1 MIEIGIS
8 TAWPDLALCAPI
20 LRWPVAATRSKTE
33 GIPDAYNEAL
43 YAAPIFIQI
52 PCSYVHPVVSLHWQ
66 LDNPHIM
73 LPFALALLLARVA
86 AQIPQTP
93 SPCPIVFTNDSSVGP
108 DGPWWYILQAI
119 DWRSQPMKMIPTQAE
134 ISMIV
139 NKNACDSNDNCPSSD
154 DLWEPGSKSWRYNNG
169 SEKASADVGASAA
182 GPEASELL
190 GLEGSGQYIMN
201 RMTIYRGADANGN
214 KSVNNLDKSAIIL
227 SNNYSITYP
236 GGASYTLSTGF
247 FSLSSLNENITW
259 NAQNGDQITAIKILP
274 RAYHNG
280 FIPSKSYSLHV
291 GSVFPNITGS
301 LILGGYDKSRC
312 LSEPIVTQGDSF
324 MLTDIGLN
332 VSSGDS
338 VFKGLPSG
346 TKSGLLRSSD
356 SNATAMSIGVGSGF
370 PYLYL
375 PRSTCDAIAE
385 HLPVTYNQDF
395 DLYFWNTDDEAF
407 EQIVTSP
414 HHLTFTFGDNNL
426 VPRTIKV
433 PFALLNLTL
442 DQPLTE
448 SPTPYFPCRPT
459 KVVEGGVEPRLGRA
473 FLQAA
478 FMAKKGNTKFL
489 AQAPGPV
496 FDAESVE
503 TIFPNTDTLDPT
515 DGAASW
521 EDTWKGHLKD
531 VTSKVS
537 NNNTEEAGPSDPQSN
552 DNGISGGA
560 IAGIVVGVIVG
571 VALVL
576 GFILWQVRRRKKSQ
590 SAGEQQQQQQQQSG
604 EEEPK
609 TVYAHYATPDGPHSP
624 PQYNYAMGHERGQ
637 KPVQEIYE
645 AEATSP
651 EPVEMDANHDP
662 KELPADEARDP
673 GK

>member
-1 MIEIGIS
+1 
-8 TAWPDLALCAPI
+8 
-20 LRWPVAATRSKTE
+20 
-33 GIPDAYNEAL
+33 
-43 YAAPIFIQI
+43 
-52 PCSYVHPVVSLHWQ
+52 
-66 LDNPHIM
+66 M
-73 LPFALALLLARVA
+73 LPYALALLLVRVA
-86 AQIPQTP
+86 AQIPQNP

-108 DGPWWYILQAI
+108 DGPWWYILQAV
-119 DWRSQPMKMIPTQAE
+119 DWPSKPMKMIPTQAE

-139 NKNACDSNDNCPSSD
+139 NKSACDSHDNCPSSD
-154 DLWEPGSKSWRYNNG
+154 GLWEPTSDTWRHNNG

-201 RMTIYRGADANGN
+201 RMTIYRGANATGDTRI
-214 KSVNNLDKSAIIL
+214 NNLDKSAIIL

-247 FSLSSLNENITW
+247 
-259 NAQNGDQITAIKILP
+259 
-274 RAYHNG
+274 
-280 FIPSKSYSLHV
+280 
-291 GSVFPNITGS
+291 
-301 LILGGYDKSRC
+301 SRC

-324 MLTDIGLN
+324 TLTDIGLN

-346 TKSGLLRSSD
+346 SQNGLLRSSG
-356 SNATAMSIGVGSGF
+356 SSATAMSVGVGSGF

-385 HLPVTYNQDF
+385 YLPVTYNEDF

-414 HHLTFTFGDNNL
+414 HHLTFTFSDNNL

-442 DQPLTE
+442 DQPLTH

-459 KVVEGGVEPRLGRA
+459 KVVQGGMEPRLGRA

-478 FMAKKGNTKFL
+478 FMAKVENTKFL
-489 AQAPGPV
+489 AQAPGPN
-496 FDAESVE
+496 FDSESVNSISTE
-503 TIFPNTDTLDPT
+503 ATTLDPT

-521 EDTWKGHLKD
+521 EDTWRGHLKD
-531 VTSKVS
+531 VTSTVGS
-537 NNNTEEAGPSDPQSN
+537 NDTGVTGPSDPQSS
-552 DNGISGGA
+552 DSGVSGGA

-576 GFILWQVRRRKKSQ
+576 GFILWQVRRRKKTR
-590 SAGEQQQQQQQQSG
+590 SANGQQQQQQQ
-604 EEEPK
+604 EEPK
-609 TVYAHYATPDGPHSP
+609 TVFAHYGTPDALNSP
-624 PQYNYAMGHERGQ
+624 PQYNYAMGHDNGH
-637 KPVQEIYE
+637 KPVQEIHE

-651 EPVEMDANHDP
+651 EPAEMDANHDP
-662 KELPADEARDP
+662 KELPADEARDSV
-673 GK
+673 K

>member
-1 MIEIGIS
+1 
-8 TAWPDLALCAPI
+8 
-20 LRWPVAATRSKTE
+20 
-33 GIPDAYNEAL
+33 
-43 YAAPIFIQI
+43 
-52 PCSYVHPVVSLHWQ
+52 
-66 LDNPHIM
+66 M
-73 LPFALALLLARVA
+73 LPFALALLLVRVA
-86 AQIPQTP
+86 AQITQNP
-93 SPCPIVFTNDSSVGP
+93 SPCPIAFTNDSSVGP
-108 DGPWWYILQAI
+108 DGPWWYILQAV
-119 DWRSQPMKMIPTQAE
+119 DWPSAPMKMIPTQAE

-139 NKNACDSNDNCPSSD
+139 NKSACDSHDNCPSSD
-154 DLWEPGSKSWRYNNG
+154 NLWEPTSDTWRHNKG
-169 SEKASADVGASAA
+169 SEKASADVDASAA

-201 RMTIYRGADANGN
+201 RMTLYRGADAN
-214 KSVNNLDKSAIIL
+214 SDTRINNLDKSAIIL

-247 FSLSSLNENITW
+247 LSLSSRNENITW
-259 NAQNGDQITAIKILP
+259 TAQNGTSITAMKILP
-274 RAYHNG
+274 RAYHNE
-280 FIPSKSYSLHV
+280 FIPSESYSLHV

-312 LSEPIVTQGDSF
+312 LSEPLVTQGDSF
-324 MLTDIGLN
+324 TLTDIGLN

-346 TKSGLLRSSD
+346 NQNGLLRSSG
-356 SNATAMSIGVGSGF
+356 SSATAKSVGVGSGF

-385 HLPVTYNQDF
+385 YLPVTYNEDF

-414 HHLTFTFGDNNL
+414 HHLTFTFSDNNL

-459 KVVEGGVEPRLGRA
+459 KVVEGGIEPRLGRA

-478 FMAKKGNTKFL
+478 FMAKVENTKFL
-489 AQAPGPV
+489 AQAPGPN
-496 FDAESVE
+496 FDSESVN
-503 TIFPNTDTLDPT
+503 TISTGASTLDPA

-521 EDTWKGHLKD
+521 EDTWKGHLKE
-531 VTSKVS
+531 VTSKVGS
-537 NNNTEEAGPSDPQSN
+537 NNTEDTGPSDPQSS
-552 DNGISGGA
+552 DSGISGGA
-560 IAGIVVGVIVG
+560 IAGIVVGVIVA
-571 VALVL
+571 VALVA
-576 GFILWQVRRRKKSQ
+576 GFILWQVRRRKKSR
-590 SAGEQQQQQQQQSG
+590 SADEQQQQQQ
-604 EEEPK
+604 EDEPK
-609 TVYAHYATPDGPHSP
+609 TVYAHYGTPDVPNSP
-624 PQYNYAMGHERGQ
+624 PQYNYATGYDNGH
-637 KPVQEIYE
+637 KPVQEIHE

-651 EPVEMDANHDP
+651 EPAEMDANHDP

-673 GK
+673 VR

>member
-1 MIEIGIS
+1 
-8 TAWPDLALCAPI
+8 
-20 LRWPVAATRSKTE
+20 
-33 GIPDAYNEAL
+33 
-43 YAAPIFIQI
+43 
-52 PCSYVHPVVSLHWQ
+52 
-66 LDNPHIM
+66 M
-73 LPFALALLLARVA
+73 LPFALALLLVCGS
-86 AQIPQTP
+86 AQVPQSP

-108 DGPWWYILQAI
+108 DGPWWYILQGV
-119 DWRSQPMKMIPTQAE
+119 DWPPKPMKMIPTQAE

-139 NKNACDSNDNCPSSD
+139 NKSACDLHDNCPASD
-154 DLWEPGSKSWRYNNG
+154 DLWEPTSDSWRINNG

-201 RMTIYRGADANGN
+201 RMTIYRGADANG
-214 KSVNNLDKSAIIL
+214 KTQVNNLDKSAIIL

-247 FSLSSLNENITW
+247 FSLSSLRENITW
-259 NAQNGDQITAIKILP
+259 TAQNGTQITAMKILP

-280 FIPSKSYSLHV
+280 FIPSESYSLHV

-346 TKSGLLRSSD
+346 TQNGLLRSSD
-356 SNATAMSIGVGSGF
+356 SNTTAMSIGVGSGF

-385 HLPVTYNQDF
+385 YLPVTYNENF

-414 HHLTFTFGDNNL
+414 HHLTFTFNDNNL
-426 VPRTIKV
+426 APQTIKV

-442 DQPLTE
+442 DQPLTD

-459 KVVEGGVEPRLGRA
+459 KVVEGGIEPRLGRA

-489 AQAPGPV
+489 AQAPGPA
-496 FDAESVE
+496 FDGESVE
-503 TIFPNTDTLDPT
+503 TIFPDTDDLEPT

-531 VTSKVS
+531 VTSKAGS
-537 NNNTEEAGPSDPQSN
+537 NDTEVGGTSDPQSSESS

-576 GFILWQVRRRKKSQ
+576 GFILWQVRRRKKSH
-590 SAGEQQQQQQQQSG
+590 STDEQQQQQQQPG

-609 TVYAHYATPDGPHSP
+609 TVYAHYATPDGPPSP
-624 PQYNYAMGHERGQ
+624 PQYNYSIGHDNGH
-637 KPVQEIYE
+637 KPVQEIHE

-651 EPVEMDANHDP
+651 EPVEMDANQDP

-673 GK
+673 VR

>member
-1 MIEIGIS
+1 
-8 TAWPDLALCAPI
+8 
-20 LRWPVAATRSKTE
+20 
-33 GIPDAYNEAL
+33 
-43 YAAPIFIQI
+43 
-52 PCSYVHPVVSLHWQ
+52 
-66 LDNPHIM
+66 M
-73 LPFALALLLARVA
+73 LPFALALLLVRVA
-86 AQIPQTP
+86 AQITQNP
-93 SPCPIVFTNDSSVGP
+93 SPCPIAFTNDTSVGP
-108 DGPWWYILQAI
+108 DGPWWYILQAV
-119 DWRSQPMKMIPTQAE
+119 DWPSKPMKMIPTQAE
-134 ISMIV
+134 MSMIV
-139 NKNACDSNDNCPSSD
+139 NKNACDSHDNCPSSD
-154 DLWEPGSKSWRYNNG
+154 DLWEPKSKSWQYNKG
-169 SEKASADVGASAA
+169 SEKASADVDASAA
-182 GPEASELL
+182 GPVVSQLL

-201 RMTIYRGADANGN
+201 RMTIYRGGDA
-214 KSVNNLDKSAIIL
+214 KSDTRVNILDESAILL

-247 FSLSSLNENITW
+247 LSLSSRNENVSWT
-259 NAQNGDQITAIKILP
+259 AQNGTSITAMKPLP
-274 RAYHNG
+274 RAYDNK
-280 FIPSKSYSLHV
+280 FIPSKSHSLHV

-312 LSEPIVTQGDSF
+312 LSEPLVTQGDSF
-324 MLTDIGLN
+324 TLTDIGLN

-346 TKSGLLRSSD
+346 SQNGLLRSSG
-356 SNATAMSIGVGSGF
+356 SSATAMSVGVGSGF

-385 HLPVTYNQDF
+385 YLPVTYNEDF

-414 HHLTFTFGDNNL
+414 HHLTFTFSDNNL

-459 KVVEGGVEPRLGRA
+459 KVVEGGMEPRLGRA

-478 FMAKKGNTKFL
+478 FMAKVESTKFL
-489 AQAPGPV
+489 AQAPGPN
-496 FDAESVE
+496 FDSESVNSISAGA
-503 TIFPNTDTLDPT
+503 TTLDPA

-531 VTSKVS
+531 VTSTVGS
-537 NNNTEEAGPSDPQSN
+537 NNTGVAGPSGPQSSS
-552 DNGISGGA
+552 DSGISGGA

-571 VALVL
+571 VALVI
-576 GFILWQVRRRKKSQ
+576 GFILWQVRRRKKTR
-590 SAGEQQQQQQQQSG
+590 SANEQQQQQQ
-604 EEEPK
+604 EREPK
-609 TVYAHYATPDGPHSP
+609 TVFAHYGAPDALNSP
-624 PQYNYAMGHERGQ
+624 PQYNYAMGHDNGH
-637 KPVQEIYE
+637 KPVQEIHE

-651 EPVEMDANHDP
+651 EPAEMDANYDP

-673 GK
+673 VK

>member
-1 MIEIGIS
+1 
-8 TAWPDLALCAPI
+8 
-20 LRWPVAATRSKTE
+20 
-33 GIPDAYNEAL
+33 
-43 YAAPIFIQI
+43 
-52 PCSYVHPVVSLHWQ
+52 
-66 LDNPHIM
+66 M
-73 LPFALALLLARVA
+73 LPFALALLLVCVA
-86 AQIPQTP
+86 AQIPQNP

-108 DGPWWYILQAI
+108 DGPWWYILQAV
-119 DWRSQPMKMIPTQAE
+119 DWPSKPMKMIPTQAE

-139 NKNACDSNDNCPSSD
+139 NKSACDSHDNCPSSD
-154 DLWEPGSKSWRYNNG
+154 DLWEPTSDTWRHNNG

-201 RMTIYRGADANGN
+201 RMTIYRGANATGDTRI
-214 KSVNNLDKSAIIL
+214 NNLDKSAIIL

-247 FSLSSLNENITW
+247 FSLSSLSENITW
-259 NAQNGDQITAIKILP
+259 TAQNGKSMTAMKILP

-280 FIPSKSYSLHV
+280 FIPSESYSLHV
-291 GSVFPNITGS
+291 GSVFPNVTGS

-312 LSEPIVTQGDSF
+312 LSEPLVTQGDSF
-324 MLTDIGLN
+324 TLTDIGLN

-346 TKSGLLRSSD
+346 SQNGLLRSSG
-356 SNATAMSIGVGSGF
+356 SSATAMSVGVGSGF

-375 PRSTCDAIAE
+375 PRSTCDAIAGY
-385 HLPVTYNQDF
+385 LPVTYNEDF

-414 HHLTFTFGDNNL
+414 HHLTFTFSDNNL
-426 VPRTIKV
+426 EPRTIKV

-459 KVVEGGVEPRLGRA
+459 KVSEGGMEPRLGRA

-478 FMAKKGNTKFL
+478 FMAKVENTKFL
-489 AQAPGPV
+489 AQAPGPN
-496 FDAESVE
+496 FDSESVNSISAGA
-503 TIFPNTDTLDPT
+503 TTLDPA

-531 VTSKVS
+531 VTSTVGS
-537 NNNTEEAGPSDPQSN
+537 NKTGVAGPSGPQSSS
-552 DNGISGGA
+552 DSGISGGA

-571 VALVL
+571 VALVI
-576 GFILWQVRRRKKSQ
+576 GFILWQVRRRKKTL
-590 SAGEQQQQQQQQSG
+590 SANEQQQQQQG
-604 EEEPK
+604 EEPK
-609 TVYAHYATPDGPHSP
+609 TVYAHYGTPDALNSP
-624 PQYNYAMGHERGQ
+624 PQYNYAIGHDNGH
-637 KPVQEIYE
+637 KSVQEIHE

-651 EPVEMDANHDP
+651 EPAEMDANHDP

-673 GK
+673 VR